1 MFRDKLITHFHKHWI
16 LNDIVWPSRTGK
28 MKAQL
33 HRKFVNVT
41 FVKTLITIIIATSG
55 YRTTS

>member
-1 MFRDKLITHFHKHWI
+1 MFRDKLITHFHKRWK

-28 MKAQL
+28 MKAY
-33 HRKFVNVT
+33 KFVNVT
-41 FVKTLITIIIATSG
+41 FVKILITIIIATSG